1 MSGTPITIGLGHF
14 SRLAYPWQNTLDRKC
29 GVHEVSLVC
38 GHQEISRMSTTLPIV
53 DRVCADHVS
62 AFPIG
67 VDLLVEGVSPPS
79 RPGKK
84 LSICLINPRF
94 EPSYWGFDFA
104 LPLYPGDKRSTMIS
118 GSLSALAGLCGDHDV
133 TLVDENVEE
142 IDWQS
147 IPGYDIVGVTGMIVQ
162 KERMRQ
168 ILLRL
173 RELQVFTAV
182 GGPLMSVQEQ
192 FFEGLCDVSFVGEAE
207 TTWPGFLD
215 EFSHDQK
222 TSRRYEQAKPTD
234 MTQVPR
240 PRFDLLKVGRYAS
253 AALQYSRGCPFQC
266 EFCDIIVIYG
276 RKPRVKEPEQLVA
289 ELDDLRRA
297 GFHSAFIVDDNFI
310 GNKKKAKLLLQQIIP
325 WMEEHK
331 YPLRLTT
338 EASIDLAD
346 DEELLDLMYQ
356 ANFRSVF
363 IGIETP
369 RLESLKETKK
379 FQNVRGDS
387 MEAKLARIQSA
398 GLDIN
403 AGFIVGFDSDDKAI
417 FEDQFR
423 FIQDNGITLAMVGML
438 QAIPRTPLYER
449 LQAEGR
455 LVEEDPSCNFVP
467 KQMTRDE
474 LRQGY
479 WDLVTRLYTPQ
490 AYLERYFKV
499 CESGEYMQ
507 RRADICRKAGEG
519 KSLPTLGYG
528 LRLLWA
534 LFWALLRDGSLR
546 SVGAV
551 YASFFF
557 RQRILTRRGIIGFA
571 QFMNRCVTHWH
582 FYKFTRE
589 ATAGRLRAYNT
600 V

>member
-1 MSGTPITIGLGHF
+1 
-14 SRLAYPWQNTLDRKC
+14 
-29 GVHEVSLVC
+29 
-38 GHQEISRMSTTLPIV
+38 MSTALSIV
-53 DRVCADHVS
+53 EDPCCTEELVGV
-62 AFPIG
+62 
-67 VDLLVEGVSPPS
+67 VDLVSPPS
-79 RPGKK
+79 AAPAHSTATLVEPALPRRQPGRK
-84 LSICLINPRF
+84 LSICLINPKF

-118 GSLSALAGLCGDHDV
+118 GSLSALAGLCGEHDV
-133 TLVDENVEE
+133 TLIDENVEA
-142 IDWQS
+142 IDWPS
-147 IPGYDIVGVTGMIVQ
+147 LSGYDIVGVTGMIVQ

-173 RELQVFTAV
+173 RELKIFTAV
-182 GGPLMSVQEQ
+182 GGPLMSVQEE
-192 FFEGLCDVSFVGEAE
+192 FFKELCDVSFVGEAE
-207 TTWPGFLD
+207 TTWPRFLD
-215 EFSHDQK
+215 DFSHDVA
-222 TSRRYEQAKPTD
+222 TDTRYEQTTPTD

-240 PRFDLLKVGRYAS
+240 PRFDKLKVGRYAS

-310 GNKKKAKLLLQQIIP
+310 GNKKKAKALLEQIVP

-346 DEELLDLMYQ
+346 DSELLDLMYR

-369 RLESLKETKK
+369 RMASLKETKK

-387 MEAKLARIQSA
+387 LEEKLSRIQAA

-417 FEDQFR
+417 FEDQYR

-438 QAIPRTPLYER
+438 QAIPRTPLYTR

-474 LRQGY
+474 LRNGY
-479 WDLVTRLYTPQ
+479 WDLVTRLYTPE

-499 CESGEYMQ
+499 CESKEYLE
-507 RRADICRKAGEG
+507 RRAAICRKAGEG

-528 LRLLWA
+528 LTLLWT
-534 LFWALLRDGSLR
+534 LFWALTRDGSLR
-546 SVGAV
+546 KVGAV
-551 YASFFF
+551 YARFFF
-557 RQRILTRRGIIGFA
+557 AKKILSQRGIIGFA